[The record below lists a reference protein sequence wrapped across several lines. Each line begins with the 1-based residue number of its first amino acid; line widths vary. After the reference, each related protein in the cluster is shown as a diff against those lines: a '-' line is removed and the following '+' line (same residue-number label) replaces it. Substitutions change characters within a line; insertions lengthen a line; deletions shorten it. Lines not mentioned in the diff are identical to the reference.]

1 MTDNTDILI
10 REYDAKLAYYRQR
23 IVEVE
28 EQKRI
33 IKEINEMKSGKLVS
47 LSASKDVL

>member
-1 MTDNTDILI
+1 MTENTDILI
-10 REYDAKLAYYRQR
+10 REYQDKLVYYYKR
-23 IVEVE
+23 IDETNE
-28 EQKRI
+28 KIRI